1 MFPQIK
7 RKRTSI
13 KAAVVAEIAKSSFG
27 TVSNFPMDAKEKLGP
42 LINTDCKGEHFFNL
56 HVWYRVWQIFKYI
69 LILIQFCLCIHIY
82 LYRHCIVFFIQIH
95 SDINCIKFLYKYIR
109 TFICVSVKTI
119 QMFEYLYNIYLDTHL
134 HFLIQI

>member
-1 MFPQIK
+1 MVTISIVSGEWLNTDLRDASASENKCFPQIK

-13 KAAVVAEIAKSSFG
+13 KAAVVAEIAKSYFG

-69 LILIQFCLCIHIY
+69 LILIQFSLCIHIY
-82 LYRHCIVFFIQIH
+82 LCR
-95 SDINCIKFLYKYIR
+95 
-109 TFICVSVKTI
+109 
-119 QMFEYLYNIYLDTHL
+119 
-134 HFLIQI
+134 HFLLCFFYTNSFRH